1 MLLLRYVTSTLTA
14 QILVD
19 LFTAPVR
26 KGIRAMEK
34 LAKVG
39 EKTFFLYK
47 QVNLKGS

>member
-1 MLLLRYVTSTLTA
+1 MNAMLLLLYVTSTLTA

-19 LFTAPVR
+19 LFTAPAR

-39 EKTFFLYK
+39 ENTLFNR
-47 QVNLKGS
+47 V